1 VPGAERS
8 LPALSIRR
16 RGDLRWTRRRGCP
29 VGARA
34 RLSERGFVLHIHII
48 QVRRSRAGC
57 QADDLATPLDW
68 PPFFE
73 WAHLSGLEPAR
84 AHPYDRRAFTVGR
97 LPVQEDDVKTVSL
110 FSILLARRLFAHDAL
125 SA

>member
-1 VPGAERS
+1 MLGAERS

-16 RGDLRWTRRRGCP
+16 RGDLRRTRRRGRR
-29 VGARA
+29 VGTRT
-34 RLSERGFVLHIHII
+34 RLCERGFVLHIHII
-48 QVRRSRAGC
+48 EVRRSRAGR
-57 QADDLATPLDW
+57 QANDLAAPLDW

-73 WAHLSGLEPAR
+73 WADLSGLEPTG
-84 AHPYDRRAFTVGR
+84 AHPYDRRAFAVGR

-110 FSILLARRLFAHDAL
+110 CSIQLARRLFAHDAL